1 MLIFWGLILLIEC
14 ILSFTG
20 RWTWVGGEGG
30 GVIGDSFSNTIKQQ
44 T

>member
-20 RWTWVGGEGG
+20 DGPGLGG
-30 GVIGDSFSNTIKQQ
+30 GGFIGDSFSNTIKQQ